1 MKKRRWIVLALCA
14 ATLLSCVSCAG
25 GGDPEAPDAESSS
38 IGEHETEPEAW
49 IQDKVPDLNFNKDTY
64 TVLNHNAKD
73 SAPAASTGEIL
84 PDALLERD
92 LYVENRFNVS
102 IEYNTLNGSSNVI
115 AQVQNTVSSGLDEY
129 QQVCLNMV
137 FGTSGLAM
145 AGYVMNLHEL
155 EYFDNEQP
163 WWDEDATKAFQIG
176 ETLYMIGGDVLPSSI
191 LSTQAIIFNK
201 TKMTEQNMAFPYQL
215 AKDGEWTI
223 QNMIEMTQNQTRDLN
238 GDGKIDT
245 DHDFYGFTSWH
256 LDSPHAFFYGTGC
269 SVFSKDENKTQ
280 YADKSLIQF
289 QHRHERALRHFNS
302 SDLAHTLLTLL
313 LFFKELSLS

>member
-102 IEYNTLNGSSNVI
+102 IEYNL
-115 AQVQNTVSSGLDEY
+115 
-129 QQVCLNMV
+129 
-137 FGTSGLAM
+137 
-145 AGYVMNLHEL
+145 
-155 EYFDNEQP
+155 
-163 WWDEDATKAFQIG
+163 
-176 ETLYMIGGDVLPSSI
+176 
-191 LSTQAIIFNK
+191 
-201 TKMTEQNMAFPYQL
+201 
-215 AKDGEWTI
+215 
-223 QNMIEMTQNQTRDLN
+223 
-238 GDGKIDT
+238 
-245 DHDFYGFTSWH
+245 
-256 LDSPHAFFYGTGC
+256 
-269 SVFSKDENKTQ
+269 
-280 YADKSLIQF
+280 SLI
-289 QHRHERALRHFNS
+289 HI
-302 SDLAHTLLTLL
+302 
-313 LFFKELSLS
+313 